1 MLTTGTFQAARQ
13 RTCGACVL
21 IPAML
26 SYRHQF
32 HAGNVADVFKHA
44 MLTRLLLALAKKD
57 KPFCVL
63 DTHAGVGLYDLS
75 HPWSQKTEEWR
86 SGIARIW
93 GRKDVPES
101 LVPYLEAIRADNP
114 DGQLRRYPGS
124 PRIARHLMRDTDRLV
139 LCELNKDDCA
149 ALKELFAGV
158 RHTAIHN
165 KDGFQSLRAFL
176 PPQERRG
183 LTFIDAA
190 FDQADEFGRVVRA
203 AKEAYSRFA
212 TGMIA
217 IWYPLMAPS
226 AMDAFA
232 RSLRAAGLP
241 KTLQLELTVHPE
253 NWTEHIRG
261 SGMIVVNPP
270 FGLDR
275 EAPPLLDWL
284 WQALSP
290 EKAGGTRCEWLV
302 RE

>member
-1 MLTTGTFQAARQ
+1 
-13 RTCGACVL
+13 
-21 IPAML
+21 ML

-32 HAGNVADVFKHA
+32 HAGNVSDVFKHA
-44 MLTRLLLALAKKD
+44 VLTRLLVALAKKD
-57 KPFCVL
+57 KPFCML

-75 HPWSQKTEEWR
+75 HAWSQKTGEWR
-86 SGIARIW
+86 LGVARVW
-93 GRKDVPES
+93 ARTDAPET
-101 LVPYLEAIRADNP
+101 LRPYLDAIRAENP
-114 DGQLRRYPGS
+114 DGHLRHYPGS
-124 PRIARHLMRDTDRLV
+124 PRIARRLMRDTDRLV

-149 ALKELFAGV
+149 TLKSVFKDV
-158 RHTAIHN
+158 RRTAIHN
-165 KDGFQSLRAFL
+165 QDGFQSLRAFL

-190 FDQADEFGRVVRA
+190 FDQADEFGRIVRA
-203 AKEAYSRFA
+203 AKEAHSRFS

-217 IWYPLMAPS
+217 LWYPLMAPS
-226 AMDAFA
+226 AMEAFA

-241 KTLQLELTVHPE
+241 KTLQLELTVHPQ
-253 NWTEHIRG
+253 NWAEHIRG
-261 SGMIVVNPP
+261 SGMIVINPP

-290 EKAGGTRCEWLV
+290 EKAGGTRCEWLL